1 MMKARYKALLAA
13 CAAVLACPAMAK
25 QAALSPRAA
34 LSAIARCAPAGPCAT
49 HLPVKVVVVTLFEI
63 GKDEG
68 DRPGEFQ
75 LWKERAKLTQRI
87 AFPQGYHDLYYNPD
101 TQVLGIVTGMG
112 NIKSA
117 TAALA
122 LGLDQRLDLRHA
134 YWLIAGIAGIDPA
147 AGSAGSA
154 AWARYLVDGDMAHE
168 IDAREIPAGWKYGYF
183 PIHGS
188 TKVEGDPLAGPA
200 PVAANGEMF
209 ALNAGLAQWAYGL
222 TKDIKLPD
230 DASIAAQREL
240 YRDFPEAQK
249 PPRVMMGDQL
259 AAMTYWHGEKLT
271 QWGRDWVKYWTHG
284 KGTFV
289 TSAMEETGMMQSL
302 EYLTKVGR
310 ADRNRVMVLRAG
322 SNFTMPPKGIAP
334 AENMARENG
343 GYSGMTAALEALYAA
358 GSKVVGEITINWPR
372 YEKTVPKADGPKA
385 DRVP

>member
-1 MMKARYKALLAA
+1 
-13 CAAVLACPAMAK
+13 
-25 QAALSPRAA
+25 
-34 LSAIARCAPAGPCAT
+34 
-49 HLPVKVVVVTLFEI
+49 VVVVTLFEI
-63 GKDEG
+63 GNDEG
-68 DRPGEFQ
+68 DMPGEFQ
-75 LWKERAKLTQRI
+75 LWKARAKLTERI

-183 PIHGS
+183 PVHGS

-200 PVAANGEMF
+200 PVPANGEMF
-209 ALNAGLAQWAYGL
+209 TLNAGLAQWAYGL
-222 TKDIKLPD
+222 TKDVKLPD
-230 DASIAAQREL
+230 DASIAAQRQL
-240 YRDFPEAQK
+240 YKDFPAAQQ

-271 QWGRDWVKYWTHG
+271 
-284 KGTFV
+284 
-289 TSAMEETGMMQSL
+289 
-302 EYLTKVGR
+302 
-310 ADRNRVMVLRAG
+310 
-322 SNFTMPPKGIAP
+322 
-334 AENMARENG
+334 
-343 GYSGMTAALEALYAA
+343 SGAAI
-358 GSKVVGEITINWPR
+358 G
-372 YEKTVPKADGPKA
+372 
-385 DRVP
+385 